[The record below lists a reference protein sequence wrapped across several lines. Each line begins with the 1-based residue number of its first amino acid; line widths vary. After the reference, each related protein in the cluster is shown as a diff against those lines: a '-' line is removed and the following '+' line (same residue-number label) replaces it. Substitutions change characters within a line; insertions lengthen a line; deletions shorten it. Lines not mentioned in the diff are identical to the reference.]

1 MQQPNDHT
9 ILTNHLSRPSLFVF
23 SLWIRFVV
31 NAEHIQAII
40 TVSLARE
47 IWEDVGSSS
56 VEELLAGHD
65 TLSFRV
71 RLTTYIPKRG

>member
-1 MQQPNDHT
+1 M
-9 ILTNHLSRPSLFVF
+9 
-23 SLWIRFVV
+23 V

-47 IWEDVGSSS
+47 IWEDVGSSL
-56 VEELLAGHD
+56 VEELLAGLD

-71 RLTTYIPKRG
+71 RLTTYIPKRD